1 MAMFSLCFC
10 WQGYL
15 LCPILMEYENSGDFT
30 VAARLRFSLRRNAV
44 PGYHVLRGA
53 DSNASWVLLDPS
65 HKMRSGCHDENGEG
79 VHLRGNHHLCYGS
92 ICACT

>member
-1 MAMFSLCFC
+1 MVHPQDKTDLVAFFKPKGSHSGYVSYVFAA
-10 WQGYL
+10 GYL

-44 PGYHVLRGA
+44 P
-53 DSNASWVLLDPS
+53 WVS
-65 HKMRSGCHDENGEG
+65 SRSCCHDENGER
-79 VHLRGNHHLCYGS
+79 VHLRGNHHLCYAS